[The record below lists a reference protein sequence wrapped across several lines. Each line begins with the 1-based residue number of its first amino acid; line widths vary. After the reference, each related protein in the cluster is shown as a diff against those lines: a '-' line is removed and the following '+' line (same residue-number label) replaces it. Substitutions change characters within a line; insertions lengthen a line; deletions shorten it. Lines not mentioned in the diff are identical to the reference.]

1 MAILQCQKLLN
12 KTQLAQLSF
21 PFQNSAKTNQFRE
34 EDFLNLVENY
44 AAVNFFKK
52 FFSQNNEIPSLILKG
67 ERFCGKTHL
76 LHIFAQKS
84 GAEFLDKEKISDVN
98 FSSFFTE
105 KSFYIL
111 EDINEIKD
119 EELLLCLINSAAESG
134 AFLVLSANSSLN
146 IKLKDLTS
154 RLKNIFVAEIKNPGY
169 ESVKLLLTHS
179 FSRRQV
185 KLSQVVINYLS
196 DNIERSY
203 EAIFAVV
210 KLVEL
215 QVQEN
220 GKNVTLGEVKKLLN
234 RH

>member
-1 MAILQCQKLLN
+1 M
-12 KTQLAQLSF
+12 AQLSF

-34 EDFLNLVENY
+34 EDFLNLVENS
-44 AAVNFFKK
+44 AAVNFLKK
-52 FFSQNNEIPSLILKG
+52 FFSQNNAIPSLILKG
-67 ERFCGKTHL
+67 EKAAGKTHL

-84 GAEFLDKEKISDVN
+84 GAEFLDKEKISRVN
-98 FSSFFTE
+98 LSSFFTE
-105 KSFYIL
+105 KKFYIL
-111 EDINEIKD
+111 ENINEIKD
-119 EELLLCLINSAAESG
+119 EELFLRLINSAAESG

-146 IKLKDLTS
+146 FKLKDLTS
-154 RLKNIFVAEIKNPGY
+154 RLKNIFAVEIKNPGY

-203 EAIFAVV
+203 EAIFAAV

-215 QVQEN
+215 RAQES
-220 GKNVTLGEVKKLLN
+220 GKSVTLGDVRKLFPSSVI
-234 RH
+234 